1 MRPLVLLF
9 VGGAAAY
16 SQPFTFGVKG
26 GVPLTDF
33 FNVASAFPDQ
43 SSALANTNRYVIGP
57 TVELRLPAGLGVEF
71 DALFRQYDYQTAGGF
86 IVGSTSTKASSN
98 AWEFPLLLK
107 YPMPTRVVRPFIDAG
122 VVWDH
127 LQGLEATV
135 TPIVSAAGVTTS
147 QTSNPPELKNTT
159 TMGAVVGAGLDIHAL
174 FLHISPEV
182 RYTRWTS
189 QHFTFGNV
197 LNSNQNQAEFL
208 LGITFYNRGLRR

>member
-1 MRPLVLLF
+1 MRPLILLF

-43 SSALANTNRYVIGP
+43 PSALANTNRYVIGP

-71 DALFRQYDYQTAGGF
+71 DALFRQYDYQTASGF

-107 YPMPTRVVRPFIDAG
+107 YPMPTRVVRSFIDAG

-135 TPIVSAAGVTTS
+135 TPIASAAGVTTS
-147 QTSNPPELKNTT
+147 HTSNPPELKNTT

-174 FLHISPEV
+174 FLRISPEV

-208 LGITFYNRGLRR
+208 LGITFYNRGPRR